1 MKKSLETLRSRGL
14 SQFSRSRGLSQFS
27 RSENGTV
34 PLGRPPLP
42 RPLGRYRYVR
52 LRWRVLFTLID
63 TLGYAAAGLA
73 ARIRRLLGRRRRA
86 AATAEND
93 DPRVILL
100 VQLDH
105 LGDAIIS
112 TAILPSLRSRYP
124 AASIEVLAGP
134 WNRELF
140 EAMPEVDRVHVS
152 RVNRFARSG
161 FARFAWTAATFWWGL
176 RLRERKVDLGVDLR
190 GEFPIAL
197 MLWLCG
203 ARRRLGW
210 ACGGGGF
217 LLSDTADFLPGRPE
231 VESRW
236 ALIARL
242 GIRPP
247 DDPRRRQPRFEPPA
261 IGVRGSGI
269 GVRGSGIGVRESGIG
284 VRESG
289 IGGLVVLHVGAG
301 TPAKQW
307 PAAYWRE
314 LLGRI
319 IVAHGPQVVLVGS
332 GKDCKIATEILG
344 SRRWPGVE
352 DCTGRLNVAE
362 LAAVLRRADVLV
374 GADSAP
380 AHLAA
385 AVGTPVVVLFSG
397 TNDPL
402 QWKPCGRAVTV
413 LRHAV
418 ACSPCHR
425 ERCPRRGHPCMSG
438 LRPRQVAAA
447 VDRICGKGVRL

>member
-1 MKKSLETLRSRGL
+1 MQELSETVLDEDVG
-14 SQFSRSRGLSQFS
+14 RGLSQFS

-34 PLGRPPLP
+34 PLP
-42 RPLGRYRYVR
+42 RPARYRYVR

-63 TLGYAAAGLA
+63 TLGYAAAGLL
-73 ARIRRLLGRRRRA
+73 ARLGRMLGRRRPA
-86 AATAEND
+86 PAPAGQD
-93 DPRVILL
+93 DPRVVLL

-112 TAILPSLRSRYP
+112 TAILPSLRARYP

-134 WNRELF
+134 WNRDLF
-140 EAMPEVDRVHVS
+140 EAMAEVDRVHVS

-161 FARFAWTAATFWWGL
+161 LARFAWTAATFWWGL
-176 RLRERKVDLGVDLR
+176 RLRRRQVDLGVDLR

-210 ACGGGGF
+210 PCGGGGF
-217 LLSDTADFLPGRPE
+217 LLTDTADFLPGRPE

-242 GIRPP
+242 GIHPP
-247 DDPRRRQPRFEPPA
+247 DEPRRCRPRFDAPA
-261 IGVRGSGI
+261 IGVRESEI
-269 GVRGSGIGVRESGIG
+269 GVRK
-284 VRESG
+284 SG

-332 GKDCKIATEILG
+332 GKDCKIAAEILG
-344 SRRWPGVE
+344 SRRWPGVV

-385 AVGTPVVVLFSG
+385 AVGTSVVVLFSG

-402 QWKPCGRAVTV
+402 QWKPCGRSVTV
-413 LRHAV
+413 LRHEV

-425 ERCPRRGHPCMSG
+425 ERCPLRGHPCMSG